1 MARQHAAQDPDVR
14 ERVRYECS
22 SVEAFVDSGAQGGQ
36 FDAVVASE
44 VVEHVADLRSFVSEQ
59 CKLVKVHSCC
69 GYWLILCVMVCIT
82 SFIP

>member
-22 SVEAFVDSGAQGGQ
+22 SVEAFVDSGAQGRQ
-36 FDAVVASE
+36 YDAVVASE

-69 GYWLILCVMVCIT
+69 GCWLILCVMVCIT